1 MRRVWHR
8 HHWLKPFFAL
18 LAWADIFFPETGNHI
33 PASMVI
39 AQAPNG
45 VAWRRT
51 FWFPRVRRFNAL
63 MTAEADAVLERVG
76 PGGVLEIPWAVRL
89 LQPDLIEIT
98 TRRLMFHV
106 GPVRIPVPAP
116 MQVVVRVVERAI
128 DDGVQ
133 VDLLLRHR
141 LLGPIF
147 GYDGSF
153 RVQRECSS

>member
-1 MRRVWHR
+1 
-8 HHWLKPFFAL
+8 
-18 LAWADIFFPETGNHI
+18 
-33 PASMVI
+33 
-39 AQAPNG
+39 
-45 VAWRRT
+45 
-51 FWFPRVRRFNAL
+51 
-63 MTAEADAVLERVG
+63 
-76 PGGVLEIPWAVRL
+76 
-89 LQPDLIEIT
+89 
-98 TRRLMFHV
+98 
-106 GPVRIPVPAP
+106 